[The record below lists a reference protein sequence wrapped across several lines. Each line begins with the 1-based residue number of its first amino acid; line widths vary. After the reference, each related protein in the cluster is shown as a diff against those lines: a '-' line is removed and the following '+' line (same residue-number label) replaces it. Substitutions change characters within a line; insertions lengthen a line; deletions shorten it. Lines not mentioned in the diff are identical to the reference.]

1 MIATSGKK
9 GICYI
14 ETKNLDGETNL
25 KHKLALK
32 HFNKHFVNEDPEN
45 PINLE
50 ELSNFQASIECS
62 KPNDKIYQFA
72 GTIKS
77 NTNSTT

>member
-1 MIATSGKK
+1 MIGTSGKK

-32 HFNKHFVNEDPEN
+32 HYNRHFVINDPEN
-45 PINLE
+45 PINIE
-50 ELSNFQASIECS
+50 ELGKFEATVECT
-62 KPNDKIYQFA
+62 KPNDKIY
-72 GTIKS
+72 
-77 NTNSTT
+77 